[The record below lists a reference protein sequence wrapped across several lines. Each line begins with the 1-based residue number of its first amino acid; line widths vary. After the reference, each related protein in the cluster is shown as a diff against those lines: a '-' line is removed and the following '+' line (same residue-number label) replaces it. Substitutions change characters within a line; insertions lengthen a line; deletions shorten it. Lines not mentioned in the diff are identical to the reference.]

1 MHFALNCGARSCP
14 PVSYYAGETLDRDL
28 GLAATGFCE
37 DDANVSARVSQTSN
51 GATVLIVTVSA
62 LFRWYRGDFGAN
74 DREVLERVEAWCPP
88 GSAKRRVLREALD
101 RPSADSSR
109 NNWPF
114 RMAYAPY
121 DWSADATPESRT
133 YALAN
138 VRASW
143 GRLTLGFSF

>member
-28 GLAATGFCE
+28 RLAATGFCE
-37 DDANVSARVSQTSN
+37 DDANVSARVSPTSRD
-51 GATVLIVTVSA
+51 TVFVTVSA
-62 LFRWYRGDFGAN
+62 LFRWYRGDFGAS

-88 GSAKRRVLREALD
+88 GSAKRRALREALD
-101 RPSADSSR
+101 HREREDSSR
-109 NNWPF
+109 EPF

-143 GRLTLGFSF
+143 PRLTLGFSFF